1 MTKKTYK
8 VLAKDLAKYFHAA
21 DFSGYE
27 NWEVAEEIH
36 DSVLHILCKHLK
48 ADNPNFNKTLFME
61 AVEKED

>member
-1 MTKKTYK
+1 MPKKTYK
-8 VLAKDLAKYFHAA
+8 VLAKDLAKYFH
-21 DFSGYE
+21 GYE
-27 NWEVAEEIH
+27 NWEVAEKIH